1 MYNRSA
7 IAVGG
12 EEMKKKITISIDKE
26 LIKKL
31 DEYAKRHYIDRT
43 SAICVLLSDALD
55 EEELYFEKPQISVRS
70 QSGTALTEDEIEEII
85 EQSNFL

>member
-1 MYNRSA
+1 
-7 IAVGG
+7 
-12 EEMKKKITISIDKE
+12 MKKKITINIDKD

-55 EEELYFEKPQISVRS
+55 EEEPYLSVVS
-70 QSGTALTEDEIEEII
+70 QSGKALTENEIEEII
-85 EQSNFL
+85 QQSNFL

>member
-55 EEELYFEKPQISVRS
+55 EEESYLSVVS
-70 QSGTALTEDEIEEII
+70 QSGKALTEDEIEEII
-85 EQSNFL
+85 QQSNFL

>member
-31 DEYAKRHYIDRT
+31 DEYAKRHYIYRT

-55 EEELYFEKPQISVRS
+55 EEESYLSVVS
-70 QSGTALTEDEIEEII
+70 QSGKALTEDEIEEII
-85 EQSNFL
+85 QQSNFL